1 MKLLVVSTPLG
12 PLGSGRGGGVELTL
26 AGLVAGLL
34 QHFSVLCQALS
45 GVLLF

>member
-1 MKLLVVSTPLG
+1 MKLLVVATALG

-34 QHFSVLCQALS
+34 QRGHRMTVLAAGAC
-45 GVLLF
+45 